1 MRNIRLLFR
10 RISIWIILALQLILI
25 SSYFLFQT
33 DNVHNFKSSISF
45 NASLTDLPTT
55 RNKLTYQTIRNK
67 IRFKSVESSSLYIDF
82 NTSLCY
88 KDGSDLKAMR
98 QSKNVIWK
106 CKCLKGWHGTDCA
119 QPEVIW
125 RALLAYRKPIQLKG
139 PRKYLRRIIYLLEV
153 DEFAETSVEI
163 RINDLNSSID
173 LFVLYE
179 DQSSQYFRRKLDGD
193 FLKEFH
199 SKILY
204 MRYADRKDIWKI
216 VKRLLT
222 NLQDD
227 DIILVSGP
235 NDYPNGAAL
244 RYIKLYDKWPQP
256 FRFRLRWSVYG
267 FFWLHP
273 SKTVLKGGACTISY
287 LYETLQENITLLYNK
302 TAEGM
307 ILGDLNH
314 FGGWF
319 CEYCYESLQII
330 KFLNVAPSLDMITFN
345 SANLKTIDNAYV
357 EDLIENGIYL
367 DGKTELLRTR
377 RYRDNYFSPTFV
389 TNNSWKYDWLL
400 INLYSKMDYY

>member
-1 MRNIRLLFR
+1 MRNTRFLCR
-10 RISIWIILALQLILI
+10 RISIWIILVLQIVLIT
-25 SSYFLFQT
+25 SYFLLQ
-33 DNVHNFKSSISF
+33 NESGHNLKSNITF
-45 NASLTDLPTT
+45 NTSLGEVAI
-55 RNKLTYQTIRNK
+55 RNKLTYHTFGNRITLAS
-67 IRFKSVESSSLYIDF
+67 IESSRLYVDL

-88 KDGSDLKAMR
+88 KHGSDLEVMGR
-98 QSKNVIWK
+98 SKNVVWK
-106 CKCLKGWHGTDCA
+106 CKCLSGWHGNDCS

-125 RALLAYRKPIQLKG
+125 RALLAHRKSVQLKG

-153 DEFAETSVEI
+153 DEFAETSTEI
-163 RINDLNSSID
+163 RVNDLNSTVD

-179 DQSSQYFRRKLDGD
+179 NQRSNYFARKISK

-204 MRYADRKDIWKI
+204 LRLTNVKDVWKI
-216 VKRLLT
+216 VKSSLT

-235 NDYPNGAAL
+235 SDYPNGAAL
-244 RYIKLYDKWPQP
+244 QYIKLYDKWPQP

-267 FFWLHP
+267 FFWQHP
-273 SKTVLKGGACTISY
+273 SKTALKGGACTISY
-287 LYETLQENITLLYNK
+287 LYETLQENVTLLYNK
-302 TAEGM
+302 TADGM

-319 CEYCYESLQII
+319 CEYCYDSLQII
-330 KFLNVAPSLDMITFN
+330 KFLNANPSLSMISFN
-345 SANLKTIDNAYV
+345 SANLKKIDNEYV

-377 RYRDNYFSPTFV
+377 RYRESYFAPIFV
-389 TNNSWKYDWLL
+389 TNSSWKYDWLL

>member
-1 MRNIRLLFR
+1 MRNVRLPFR

-33 DNVHNFKSSISF
+33 DSGHNLKSSISF
-45 NASLTDLPTT
+45 NASLRDSPTT
-55 RNKLTYQTIRNK
+55 RNKVTYQTIHNK
-67 IRFKSVESSSLYIDF
+67 IWFKLVESSSLYIDF

-88 KDGSDLKAMR
+88 KHGSDLKVMK

-106 CKCLKGWHGTDCA
+106 CKCLNGWHGSDCA

-179 DQSSQYFRRKLDGD
+179 DQGSQYFRRKLDSD

-204 MRYADRKDIWKI
+204 VQFANRKDIWKI
-216 VKRLLT
+216 IKRLFV

-227 DIILVSGP
+227 DIIVVSGP
-235 NDYPNGAAL
+235 NDYPNGFVCDGPSTDFSG
-244 RYIKLYDKWPQP
+244 YILAK
-256 FRFRLRWSVYG
+256 RF
-267 FFWLHP
+267 
-273 SKTVLKGGACTISY
+273 
-287 LYETLQENITLLYNK
+287 
-302 TAEGM
+302 
-307 ILGDLNH
+307 
-314 FGGWF
+314 
-319 CEYCYESLQII
+319 
-330 KFLNVAPSLDMITFN
+330 
-345 SANLKTIDNAYV
+345 
-357 EDLIENGIYL
+357 
-367 DGKTELLRTR
+367 
-377 RYRDNYFSPTFV
+377 
-389 TNNSWKYDWLL
+389 
-400 INLYSKMDYY
+400 